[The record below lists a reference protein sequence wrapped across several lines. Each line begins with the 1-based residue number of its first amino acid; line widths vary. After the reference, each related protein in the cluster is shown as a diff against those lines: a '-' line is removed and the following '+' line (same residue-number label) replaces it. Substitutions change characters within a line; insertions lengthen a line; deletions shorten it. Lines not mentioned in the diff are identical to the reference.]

1 MELSLIDLH
10 CDTAYEMHR
19 QNQKLTSNHLAISL
33 QNAEKFKQYGQ
44 VMALWT
50 SDQLSDCDGWN
61 ACLSM
66 YSYLS
71 HDPAI
76 GDGRA
81 RLCTSYHDMI
91 PSIPSLFLA
100 IEDLRILDGQLS
112 RLDTLYEMGVRFVTP
127 LWRGETCIG
136 GSHDT
141 EKGLTPFGIDAI
153 KKAFSL
159 GMIVDISHASERSA
173 DEIFSLA
180 TEVHCP
186 VVATHSNAYD
196 VCPVSRNLRRRQA
209 ESILA
214 SGGVVGLNL
223 YPRFLSTD
231 GSDSIER
238 IIPHIEYFL
247 ELGFSDSLCL
257 GCDMDGATL
266 PREISNLSMLPSL
279 CELLL
284 QRNYSETLINAL
296 FFENAYRFLMQH
308 LK

>member
-19 QNQKLTSNHLAISL
+19 QNLKLTSNHLAISL

-50 SDQLSDCDGWN
+50 SDQLSDHDGWD

-66 YSYLS
+66 YSHLS
-71 HDPAI
+71 GDPAI
-76 GDGRA
+76 IEGRA
-81 RLCTSYHDMI
+81 RICTSCRDMI
-91 PSIPSLFLA
+91 PSIPSLFLGV
-100 IEDLRILDGQLS
+100 EDLRILDGRLS

-136 GSHDT
+136 GSHNT
-141 EKGLTPFGIDAI
+141 EKGLTSFGRDAI
-153 KKAFSL
+153 QKAFSL

-180 TEVHCP
+180 NEVRCP

-196 VCPVSRNLRRRQA
+196 ICPVSRNLRQGQA
-209 ESILA
+209 ESIRA

-231 GSDSIER
+231 RNDSIER

-247 ELGFSDSLCL
+247 ELGFSGSLCL

-266 PREISNLSMLPSL
+266 PREITDLSRLPTL

-284 QRNYSETLINAL
+284 QRNYSQTLVSAL
-296 FFENAYRFLMQH
+296 FFENAHRFLTQH